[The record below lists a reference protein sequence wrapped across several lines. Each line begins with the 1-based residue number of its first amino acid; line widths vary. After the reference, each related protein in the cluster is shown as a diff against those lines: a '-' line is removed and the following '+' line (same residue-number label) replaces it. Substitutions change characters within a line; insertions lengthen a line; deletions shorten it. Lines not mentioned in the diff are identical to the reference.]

1 VVFTAAA
8 RIARLAAMKRRIGL
22 HLTSFTF
29 RGVEPAR
36 RIEHALAIV
45 RAADQSGFDSL
56 WLNDHL
62 VETMG
67 PERGSPRPE
76 TYVFLTAA
84 ASVSSR
90 LTLGALASSIYF
102 RSPALLARIAVTLHA
117 VAGGR
122 TVLGVGAGHP
132 MTEAEHRA
140 FGLDFPPIKERMDR
154 LEAVVPQLR
163 EMTGG
168 GIPILVAGSGE
179 HRLLRIVA
187 RHAGLCN
194 LSSPAGDSLDVV
206 RHKLD
211 VLRAHCAAVGRDYAE
226 IRKTYKGM
234 LFLGQDPAADPATGT
249 FTAANAREGAAGFFK
264 AGIDEVVVQVASL
277 AEPNHVEAAAAALLE

>member
-1 VVFTAAA
+1 
-8 RIARLAAMKRRIGL
+8 MKTRIGL
-22 HLTSFTF
+22 HVTSFTF
-29 RGVEPAR
+29 PGVEPAR
-36 RIEHALAIV
+36 RVEHALAIIRV
-45 RAADQSGFDSL
+45 ADQSGFDSL

-67 PERGSPRPE
+67 PDRGSPRPE
-76 TYVFLTAA
+76 TYTFLAA
-84 ASVSSR
+84 AAGVSSR

-102 RSPALLARIAVTLHA
+102 RSPALLARIACTLDA
-117 VAGGR
+117 VAGRR

-132 MTEAEHRA
+132 MTEAEHRT

-154 LEAVVPQLR
+154 LETVVPQLR

-187 RHAGLCN
+187 RHGDLCN

-226 IRKTYKGM
+226 IGKTYKGM
-234 LFLGQDPAADPATGT
+234 LFLTQDPATEPATGT
-249 FTAANAREGAAGFFK
+249 FTAGNVRDGAAEFFE
-264 AGIDEVVVQVASL
+264 AGIDELILQVANL
-277 AEPNHVEAAAAALLE
+277 TGPEDIKRAAIALRG

>member
-1 VVFTAAA
+1 MVFTAAA
-8 RIARLAAMKRRIGL
+8 TTATLAAMERRIGL

-29 RGVEPAR
+29 PGIEPAR
-36 RIEHALAIV
+36 RVEHALGLV
-45 RAADQSGFDSL
+45 RTADRSGFDSL

-90 LTLGALASSIYF
+90 LSLGALASSIYF
-102 RSPALLARIAVTLHA
+102 RSPALLARCASTLDA

-132 MTEAEHRA
+132 MTEAEHRN

-154 LEAVVPQLR
+154 LEAVVPELR
-163 EMTGG
+163 AMTGG
-168 GIPILVAGSGE
+168 RIPILVAGSGE

-187 RHAGLCN
+187 RYADFCN
-194 LSSPAGDSLDVV
+194 FSSPAGDSLDVV
-206 RHKLD
+206 RHKVD
-211 VLRAHCAAVGRDYAE
+211 VLRAHCEAVGRD
-226 IRKTYKGM
+226 
-234 LFLGQDPAADPATGT
+234 FAA
-249 FTAANAREGAAGFFK
+249 
-264 AGIDEVVVQVASL
+264 
-277 AEPNHVEAAAAALLE
+277 

>member
-1 VVFTAAA
+1 MTAT
-8 RIARLAAMKRRIGL
+8 LAAMERRIGI

-29 RGVEPAR
+29 PGVEPAR
-36 RIEHALAIV
+36 RVEHALAIV
-45 RAADQSGFDSL
+45 RAADRSGFDSL

-67 PERGSPRPE
+67 PERGLPRPE

-102 RSPALLARIAVTLHA
+102 RSPALLARTAFTLDA
-117 VAGGR
+117 VAGRR

-140 FGLDFPPIKERMDR
+140 FGLDFPSIKERMDR
-154 LEAVVPQLR
+154 LEAVIPQLR

-168 GIPILVAGSGE
+168 AIPILVAGSGE

-187 RHAGLCN
+187 RHGDMCN
-194 LSSPAGDSLDVV
+194 LSSPAGDSIDVV

-211 VLRAHCAAVGRDYAE
+211 VLRAHCAAVGRDFAE

-234 LFLGQDPAADPATGT
+234 LLLAQDPAAQPAKGI
-249 FTAANAREGAAGFFK
+249 FTTANARKGAAEFFE
-264 AGIDEVVVQVASL
+264 AGIDELIVQVANL
-277 AEPNHVEAAAAALLE
+277 AGPNDVEAAAATLLR